1 MALTYEDIKE
11 PFLEALRND
20 KRASALIEVIEAGK
34 GTYEMASEYAARVG
48 DILGRI
54 LRQFAPTENV
64 VIEWDLEN
72 LIPKS
77 LGLDHS
83 IVSYACRYVQEALN
97 KDAGIGIRVQEPVFD
112 NSRAYGLVTELQ
124 ENPEFTNIEKNFWD
138 QLVNFSQ
145 NVVDESIRENAR
157 IISRAGIESMII
169 RRSEFRACPWCQ
181 EIAGAYDYDEVSDK
195 GNDVWRR
202 HENCRCTI
210 DFITRRNGNY
220 YSERVNNQK
229 KVR

>member
-20 KRASALIEVIEAGK
+20 RRATALITKIEAGK
-34 GTYEMASEYAARVG
+34 GTYDMASEYAARVG
-48 DILGRI
+48 DCLAKVLKAR
-54 LRQFAPTENV
+54 APYEN
-64 VIEWDLEN
+64 IDEWDIDN

-83 IVSYACRYVQEALN
+83 IVSYACMNVQETLN
-97 KDAGIGIRVQEPVFD
+97 KDARLRVKFQEPKFD
-112 NSRAYGLVTELQ
+112 SDRAYGLVQELRN
-124 ENPEFTNIEKNFWD
+124 NPEFTNIEKSFYD
-138 QLVNFSQ
+138 QLTNFSQ
-145 NVVDESIRENAR
+145 NIVDESIRDNAR
-157 IISRAGIESMII
+157 VLAGAGVRSMVI
-169 RRSEFRACPWCQ
+169 RHTEFGACEWCD
-181 EIAGAYDYDEVSDK
+181 EVAGAYDYDEVSDA

-210 DFITRRNGNY
+210 DFITERNTGF

-229 KVR
+229 K